1 MRDLPLKAIP
11 TGFNLVFRHEAD
23 LSLLRP
29 PFSIISRYRNINRFS
44 ITYALWLQLRDRLT
58 HG

>member
-29 PFSIISRYRNINRFS
+29 PSLSLAGIGILTDSPSPMPIGFSLG
-44 ITYALWLQLRDRLT
+44 TD
-58 HG
+58 